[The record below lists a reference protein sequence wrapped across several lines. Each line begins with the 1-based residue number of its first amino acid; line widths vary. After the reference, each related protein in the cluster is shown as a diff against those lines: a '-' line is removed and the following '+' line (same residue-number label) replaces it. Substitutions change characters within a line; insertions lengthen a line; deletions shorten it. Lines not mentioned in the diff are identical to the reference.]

1 MGYFPFFMDIKGK
14 KCLIAGGGKIAL
26 HKLKKL
32 VPYEPSVKIVASE
45 ISAEFERFISEKDV
59 SGYDICV
66 RNRAFASSDITGM
79 DFVIAACDDRNVN
92 AAIGRLCRE
101 AGIPVNVVDSREES
115 SFIFPA
121 LVKSGKLD
129 IGISTEGASPEVA
142 AAVRSQIASLIPAN
156 MEEILVYLNSLRP
169 LAKEAIADDSRRAA
183 FLKDMARTCMD
194 QNAVFDEQETRR
206 RLEAYSSNELDT
218 GKDNGRVVLVGAGC
232 GSHDLITIKGLRAIR
247 CANIHI

>member
-59 SGYDICV
+59 SGSDICV
-66 RNRAFASSDITGM
+66 RNRAFVSSDITGM

-92 AAIGRLCRE
+92 AAIGRLCKE

-121 LVKSGKLD
+121 LVKAGKLD
-129 IGISTEGASPEVA
+129 IGISTEGQARKWQRQYEV
-142 AAVRSQIASLIPAN
+142 RL
-156 MEEILVYLNSLRP
+156 P
-169 LAKEAIADDSRRAA
+169 L
-183 FLKDMARTCMD
+183 
-194 QNAVFDEQETRR
+194 
-206 RLEAYSSNELDT
+206 
-218 GKDNGRVVLVGAGC
+218 
-232 GSHDLITIKGLRAIR
+232 
-247 CANIHI
+247 